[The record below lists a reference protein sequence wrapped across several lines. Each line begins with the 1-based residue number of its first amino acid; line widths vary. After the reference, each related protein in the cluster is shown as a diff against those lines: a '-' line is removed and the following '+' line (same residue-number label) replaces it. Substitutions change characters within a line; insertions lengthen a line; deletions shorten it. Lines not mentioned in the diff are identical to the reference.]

1 MTDPN
6 VVQQPTWLTYILGV
20 LVGLIGWI
28 GEIYRRRVDKI
39 DENHI
44 SREEFQRYMD
54 QVREDRLEMHQENL
68 GRLDR
73 IGDDMDRIH
82 SRIDLVLRER

>member
-1 MTDPN
+1 M
-6 VVQQPTWLTYILGV
+6 
-20 LVGLIGWI
+20 GLIGWI

-44 SREEFQRYMD
+44 SRDEFQRYMD
-54 QVREDRLEMHQENL
+54 QVRDDRLEMHQENL